1 MVDVE
6 KLRIEV
12 KAMERHSPL
21 YKMLKQEL
29 SLRGNWC
36 NRPRGNPHN
45 AYLHMIEKKN
55 DRR

>member
-6 KLRIEV
+6 KLRIEI
-12 KAMERHSPL
+12 KGMERHSPL